1 MSIGY
6 YNDNELKL
14 LGLKKYGNNVLISKD
29 VRIYNPER
37 IILGNNVRIDDFC
50 VITGDV
56 QIGNFVHIGAF
67 GLISGKHGI
76 KIGNF
81 VAISS
86 RVSMYTNNEDYS
98 GGKGISSPTVP
109 EKFQFTEKGSI
120 ILDDH
125 SLVGAHSVL
134 LPSSYLK
141 KGTIIGALSLVKGI
155 CDEWTLYAGIPIK
168 KIKKVPS
175 QTRLRLE
182 KEMQDQYSKDAR
194 IRKNNNNKINKM
206 K

>member
-1 MSIGY
+1 MPVGY
-6 YNDNELKL
+6 YNDGELKS

-29 VRIYNPER
+29 TRIYNPER
-37 IILGNNVRIDDFC
+37 TVLGNNIRIDDFC

-67 GLISGKHGI
+67 GLISGKYGI

-81 VAISS
+81 AAISS

-98 GGKGISSPTVP
+98 SGKGISSPTAP

-120 ILDDH
+120 VLDDH

-134 LPSSYLK
+134 LPSSFLK

-155 CDEWTLYAGIPIK
+155 CDEWTLYAGVPIK
-168 KIKKVPS
+168 KIKTIS
-175 QTRLRLE
+175 NQTRLKLE
-182 KEMQDQYSKDAR
+182 KEMHDQYSKDF
-194 IRKNNNNKINKM
+194 
-206 K
+206 